1 MKYVLYPVFAFW
13 LIWLFWYLSGG
24 PLRSEKSHPFISPV
38 FSPTENTTFEYS
50 DKLDFSDLEDLKN
63 RIQNN

>member
-24 PLRSEKSHPFISPV
+24 PLRSEKSHPFITPADGGG
-38 FSPTENTTFEYS
+38 FEYV
-50 DKLDFSDLEDLKN
+50 DKINSGFDEV
-63 RIQNN
+63 

>member
-24 PLRSEKSHPFISPV
+24 PLRSEKSHPFITPADGGG
-38 FSPTENTTFEYS
+38 FEYV
-50 DKLDFSDLEDLKN
+50 DKVNSGFDEVQNLKN
-63 RIQNN
+63 KIQNN